1 MPADEAVLK
10 GAGQRAVDVAA
21 RGRADRRRAGQAVDP
36 ELVRRRWR
44 RSLDPPR
51 LAAAP
56 PRGWNA
62 IHLYEA
68 ARWHGTL
75 ARRSR
80 SRGRWLATAPR
91 ASRRSASGL
100 ESHRSQARRRRAGG
114 RRGRAQAR
122 RLMARRAAGEAAREA
137 TAGAMDRARPA
148 DHRQSLPA
156 ASVQPV
162 RDARPRL
169 HPRARTPRVS
179 PARHGADQPP
189 QVPPIRGD
197 LARHPRVSPK
207 VASKPMGRKT
217 PEYQPGA
224 ASITLRRYT
233 HTLPGE
239 LERARD
245 LLEAFRAPPRP
256 LCTRRSHVPLQG
268 ARGRSC
274 RNPESL
280 HLASRRVIAFVVQSS
295 HRGLSP
301 WRPSAGRSTGGAS
314 RDAVGL
320 LTPPLLLRREHGH
333 QAPSDRG
340 FRSGTTSRSDSSR
353 VVVGSFVI
361 WMQKSCR
368 EPVSAQNKGRTPAS
382 VARRA
387 SSPRR
392 RST

>member
-1 MPADEAVLK
+1 MRQLAGTGRWRDGRDRV
-10 GAGQRAVDVAA
+10 GAG
-21 RGRADRRRAGQAVDP
+21 
-36 ELVRRRWR
+36 
-44 RSLDPPR
+44 
-51 LAAAP
+51 
-56 PRGWNA
+56 
-62 IHLYEA
+62 
-68 ARWHGTL
+68 
-75 ARRSR
+75 
-80 SRGRWLATAPR
+80 WLR
-91 ASRRSASGL
+91 
-100 ESHRSQARRRRAGG
+100 H
-114 RRGRAQAR
+114 RAQAGDPR
-122 RLMARRAAGEAAREA
+122 PDWSHIDLKLGAVELAADEDGRKPGGSWRVVPLVKPLAKRLREQWIA
-137 TAGAMDRARPA
+137 QGRPTTGKVCPPRQYSPSGML
-148 DHRQSLPA
+148 DLGYIQERVHRECRQQGMEPISL
-156 ASVQPV
+156 
-162 RDARPRL
+162 
-169 HPRARTPRVS
+169 HKS
-179 PARHGADQPP
+179 PQY
-189 QVPPIRGD
+189 RGD